1 MAGLEIE
8 LVINQI
14 TKLLD
19 SPQLTLKHV
28 TDKEERT
35 IFLLLKICL
44 VSHLLVAT
52 IILTSNQTTW
62 KRQTKV
68 FLSLT

>member
-14 TKLLD
+14 TKLLNN
-19 SPQLTLKHV
+19 PQLTLKHV

-35 IFLLLKICL
+35 IVLLLKICL

>member
-14 TKLLD
+14 TKLLNN
-19 SPQLTLKHV
+19 PQLTLKHV
-28 TDKEERT
+28 TDKEERA

-52 IILTSNQTTW
+52 IILTSNQTT
-62 KRQTKV
+62 
-68 FLSLT
+68 